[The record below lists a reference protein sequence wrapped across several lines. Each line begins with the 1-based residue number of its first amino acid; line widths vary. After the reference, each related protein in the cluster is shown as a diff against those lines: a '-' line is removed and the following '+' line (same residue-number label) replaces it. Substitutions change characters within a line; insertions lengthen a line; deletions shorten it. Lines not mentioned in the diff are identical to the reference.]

1 MSNLRICRDT
11 VRACM
16 LTSDALCRLEFGMDI
31 QGTLQKGKAE
41 DPPAGQVKHF
51 ADQGA
56 NLFRIPFAWQAVQD
70 APGSDKLIEEY
81 RARLDK
87 VVTEVL
93 EAGAYAIIDC
103 HNYGRWDGKIIG
115 KDGPSAADFAK
126 LWGALAKHYSANEK
140 VMFGLMNEPVR
151 VRASAGDALIPS

>member
-1 MSNLRICRDT
+1 MRICRGT
-11 VRACM
+11 VRVCM

-51 ADQGA
+51 ADRGA

-151 VRASAGDALIPS
+151 VRASAGDASIPS